1 MGTGY
6 YLILLPGWA
15 PAQSVPMAAAQP
27 FMGNPV
33 MGTPAMANA
42 QIGGFPGWQAT
53 PAINPQQTQQ
63 QGQMNPMMLFMNLM
77 MMLFMLML
85 QGFMQQ
91 QQQQQASGSPGH
103 STPSPQTTAPGSGAS
118 GSGAVSE
125 PGKAEKKKKKKSKE
139 SNPSGQQ
146 SCPPGQSQESAGISN
161 SSGSADARERL
172 AEVSQREAN
181 QRNTKGWCYAGV
193 KDAVSE
199 TLGIPRLPG
208 GSAYQAADAMRA
220 HPDKFEEIGTITP
233 EQLKDTPRGA
243 VVVWE
248 RNKYSPEHGDIGVH
262 QGDGKQTSDT
272 TYSKAPVAPGTKG
285 TVFVPKG

>member
-6 YLILLPGWA
+6 YLIILPGGVPTQPVPVTA
-15 PAQSVPMAAAQP
+15 TQPALVQ
-27 FMGNPV
+27 
-33 MGTPAMANA
+33 PAMANA
-42 QIGGFPGWQAT
+42 QMGGFPGWQT
-53 PAINPQQTQQ
+53 QPAMSAQLLQQTGQMNP
-63 QGQMNPMMLFMNLM
+63 QMNPMMLFMNLI
-77 MMLFMLML
+77 MMLFMLMF

-91 QQQQQASGSPGH
+91 QQQASGSMGQ
-103 STPSPQTTAPGSGAS
+103 SSPTAQNTSSSSGAS
-118 GSGAVSE
+118 EAGTAPETEKS
-125 PGKAEKKKKKKSKE
+125 EKKKKKKSKDTN
-139 SNPSGQQ
+139 STGQG
-146 SCPPGQSQESAGISN
+146 CPPGQIQESTGVSRN
-161 SSGSADARERL
+161 SGSADARERL
-172 AEVSQREAN
+172 AQASQREAN

-220 HPDKFEEIGTITP
+220 RPDKFEEIGTITP

-248 RNKYSPEHGDIGVH
+248 RNEYSPEHGDIGVH
-262 QGDGKQTSDT
+262 QGDGTQTSDT
-272 TYSKAPVAPGTKG
+272 TYDKPPVAAGTQG